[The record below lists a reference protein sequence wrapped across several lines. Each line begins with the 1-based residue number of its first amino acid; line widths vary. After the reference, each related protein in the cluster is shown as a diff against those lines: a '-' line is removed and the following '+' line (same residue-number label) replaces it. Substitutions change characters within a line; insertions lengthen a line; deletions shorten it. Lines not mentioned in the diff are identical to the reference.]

1 MRTQATMRQRKL
13 ALVLLDLV
21 GSTAFVQ
28 KVGALRAANW
38 FQKHDRLTRSICYKY
53 NGREIDRSDGFLMSF
68 ETVSE
73 AVKFALSYRDNV
85 TPKIRLEARIGIHWG
100 SVIEVT
106 QGIAFV
112 EAGAKSVELEGLSK
126 NIAAR
131 TMSLAEGSQILLTKP
146 AFIQVTRS
154 LRNQVPE
161 GMKIENMGV
170 YRFKGVI
177 QPQEVFAIGN
187 ELKHLKPPKG
197 NDKIQRLGGPKYIK
211 KYMKYMALKDW
222 AMFILKIGYV
232 LGFIWTLYVCYW
244 ILRSPGALYLLGL
257 EGVSNWTIPFF
268 RFVDAIFMWLNS
280 LVP

>member
-1 MRTQATMRQRKL
+1 MRTQATMQQRKL

-68 ETVSE
+68 ETISE
-73 AVKFALSYRDNV
+73 AVQFATSYRETV

-100 SVIEVT
+100 NVIEVT
-106 QGIAFV
+106 QGLAFV

-146 AFIQVTRS
+146 AYSMLTQSIK
-154 LRNQVPE
+154 NQLPK
-161 GMKIENMGV
+161 GMKIENMDV
-170 YRFKGVI
+170 YRFKGVD

-187 ELKHLKPPKG
+187 
-197 NDKIQRLGGPKYIK
+197 
-211 KYMKYMALKDW
+211 ATS
-222 AMFILKIGYV
+222 
-232 LGFIWTLYVCYW
+232 TLETAK
-244 ILRSPGALYLLGL
+244 R
-257 EGVSNWTIPFF
+257 E
-268 RFVDAIFMWLNS
+268 
-280 LVP
+280 